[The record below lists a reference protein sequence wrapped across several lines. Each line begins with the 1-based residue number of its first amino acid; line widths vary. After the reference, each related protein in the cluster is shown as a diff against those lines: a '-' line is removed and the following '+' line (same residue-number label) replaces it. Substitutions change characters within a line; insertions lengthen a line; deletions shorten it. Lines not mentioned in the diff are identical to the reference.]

1 MEANKLLNA
10 VIEQRDLGAFNS
22 PSRPKPKKLGHRAT
36 NSQDRS
42 EEGFFFFFPRKNKTL
57 ENLFHLEKNIGWR
70 I

>member
-42 EEGFFFFFPRKNKTL
+42 EEGFFFFSSLGKIRLLKIFFT
-57 ENLFHLEKNIGWR
+57 
-70 I
+70 

>member
-42 EEGFFFFFPRKNKTL
+42 EEGFFFSSLGKIRLLKIFFT
-57 ENLFHLEKNIGWR
+57 
-70 I
+70 

>member
-42 EEGFFFFFPRKNKTL
+42 EEGFFFFLP
-57 ENLFHLEKNIGWR
+57 
-70 I
+70 